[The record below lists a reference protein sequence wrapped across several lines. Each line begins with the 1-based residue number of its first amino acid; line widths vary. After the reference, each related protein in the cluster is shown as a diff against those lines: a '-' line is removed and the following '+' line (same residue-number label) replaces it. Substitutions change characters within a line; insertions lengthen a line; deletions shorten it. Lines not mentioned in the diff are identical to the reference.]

1 MNLSMISSCGGRVS
15 GGGAY
20 ELWFHNT
27 RSHSPYR
34 LHVASEDYHH
44 ILSKKKEC
52 EALDETEKLLPIDAL
67 GIVMIRHGEEFGDD
81 SAFGMSDPPS
91 LCLCCSSKL
100 SKAPHS

>member
-1 MNLSMISSCGGRVS
+1 MSSSTTLNYGGRVS
-15 GGGAY
+15 GGKRRTCLGAG
-20 ELWFHNT
+20 LSAHTHPF
-27 RSHSPYR
+27 R

-81 SAFGMSDPPS
+81 SAFGA
-91 LCLCCSSKL
+91 LCS
-100 SKAPHS
+100 

>member
-1 MNLSMISSCGGRVS
+1 MNSSTTSSYGGRVF
-15 GGGAY
+15 GGERRTSLGARPPA
-20 ELWFHNT
+20 HT
-27 RSHSPYR
+27 HSCR

-81 SAFGMSDPPS
+81 SAFGA
-91 LCLCCSSKL
+91 LCS
-100 SKAPHS
+100 